1 MSGLHHLALR
11 VAEPTAS
18 ARFYVEVLGLRELQV
33 HRDED
38 GTARSVWLALGEGV
52 LMLER
57 SLRPPGANEGSAHVL
72 VLACAD
78 LEAAARGLAAA
89 GLEIVA
95 RTTFTLY
102 FHDPDG
108 HRVGLSAYRFG

>member
-38 GTARSVWLALGEGV
+38 GTARSVWLALGEGAPGRRQG
-52 LMLER
+52 ER
-57 SLRPPGANEGSAHVL
+57 DDRWWKSRRPGGTPAMPGRS
-72 VLACAD
+72 
-78 LEAAARGLAAA
+78 RM
-89 GLEIVA
+89 
-95 RTTFTLY
+95 
-102 FHDPDG
+102 PP
-108 HRVGLSAYRFG
+108 SQ

>member
-38 GTARSVWLALGEGV
+38 GTARSVWLALGEEV

-57 SLRPPGANEGSAHVL
+57 SLRPPGANESSAHVL
-72 VLACAD
+72 VLACAGFAWVVEHRERTERHD
-78 LEAAARGLAAA
+78 GRERGGA
-89 GLEIVA
+89 
-95 RTTFTLY
+95 
-102 FHDPDG
+102 
-108 HRVGLSAYRFG
+108 